1 MGLTAAPPAAHANIR
16 APLVQPQPPSSAL
29 RPSAAAAE
37 LQVLDET
44 LAFRCGQADCDVDA
58 RYRIKASDPAT
69 VELAFVLPTAT
80 PISVKVGAAA
90 SPIEVTPAPPEFLRS
105 DNSITFETQH
115 LSVGKVPIFQARF
128 RAALVAGENTVV
140 VTYRQPLGRREYD
153 HSYFS
158 KGRWVQFFRYELW
171 PLSEWKHAPGFK
183 VHIATTIHRPPPSWW
198 KRTFSKVHS
207 VG

>member
-1 MGLTAAPPAAHANIR
+1 
-16 APLVQPQPPSSAL
+16 
-29 RPSAAAAE
+29 
-37 LQVLDET
+37 
-44 LAFRCGQADCDVDA
+44 
-58 RYRIKASDPAT
+58 
-69 VELAFVLPTAT
+69 
-80 PISVKVGAAA
+80 
-90 SPIEVTPAPPEFLRS
+90 
-105 DNSITFETQH
+105 
-115 LSVGKVPIFQARF
+115 PIFQARF

-207 VG
+207 VGCYTDDRTGTARLQQAGDDLQLTLELTDPLPERLWCELGDEDLVSRH